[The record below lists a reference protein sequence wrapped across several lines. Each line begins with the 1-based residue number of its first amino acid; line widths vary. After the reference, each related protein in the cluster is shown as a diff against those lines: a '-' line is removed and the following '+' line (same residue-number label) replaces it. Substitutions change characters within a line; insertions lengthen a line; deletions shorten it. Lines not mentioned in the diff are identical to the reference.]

1 MTIAAIIGRARFV
14 RNVMIAIGN
23 SDDHAFAAIAA
34 ERLDD
39 ENPLVRGAAVWALA
53 RLTSQRELS
62 SIASERLRRE
72 PDPMV
77 IEEWRDAL
85 AAPL

>member
-1 MTIAAIIGRARFV
+1 FV

-23 SDDHAFAAIAA
+23 SNDPTLAEAAA

-39 ENPLVRGAAVWALA
+39 ESPLVRGAAVWALS
-53 RLTSQRELS
+53 RLISREEFS
-62 SIASERLRRE
+62 SFAAERSRRE
-72 PDPMV
+72 TDGAI